1 MKKYCYLL
9 LLTMFLGSCE
19 HSVLDKPFYA
29 DYYEGDFPQLVQEKK
44 LTHDDVFLIN
54 YTITRQRDYFNYEL
68 ETKSYG
74 EILKM
79 AKDFKENGMGVAQI
93 FDKAETQPYLK
104 TTITEPDIAYLE
116 KEGNSKRKVK
126 FVKFS
131 CLYENVSDQEI
142 ALNYTTFIVNGIFQQ
157 HIATVGY
164 EMNCKIPA
172 RSKQKI
178 HYIING
184 KDIRRSLRF
193 GRANKVK
200 RMMMDD
206 VMVNLNFEIGG
217 IVVDDKDASLYD
229 GCFMSGAVIE
239 PFKISSYRELFPDGI
254 QPQTV
259 NGKPTINFGPR
270 IFTQDSDGEVIRYE

>member
-1 MKKYCYLL
+1 MKKYLFLL
-9 LLTMFLGSCE
+9 FFAAFLGSCD

-54 YTITRQRDYFNYEL
+54 YTITRQRDYFGYDL
-68 ETKSYG
+68 ETKPYG

-79 AKDFKENGMGVAQI
+79 AQEFKEKGMGVEQV
-93 FDKAETQPYLK
+93 FDKVETQEFLK
-104 TTITEPDIAYLE
+104 AKTTEPDIAYIE

-126 FVKFS
+126 YVKFS
-131 CLYENVSDQEI
+131 CLYENISDKDV
-142 ALNYTTFIVNGIFQQ
+142 ALNYTTFIVNGPFKQ

-164 EMNCKIPA
+164 ETNCKIPA
-172 RSKQKI
+172 KSKQMI
-178 HYIING
+178 HYIVNG
-184 KDIRRSLRF
+184 KDIRNSLRF

-206 VMVNLNFEIGG
+206 VMVNVDFKIGG
-217 IVVDDKDASLYD
+217 IIVDDKDASLYD
-229 GCFMSGAVIE
+229 GCFMSGSVIE
-239 PFKISSYRELFPDGI
+239 PFKVSNYKKMFPEGI
-254 QPQTV
+254 KPETV

-270 IFTQDSDGEVIRYE
+270 VYVQESDEEVIRYQ